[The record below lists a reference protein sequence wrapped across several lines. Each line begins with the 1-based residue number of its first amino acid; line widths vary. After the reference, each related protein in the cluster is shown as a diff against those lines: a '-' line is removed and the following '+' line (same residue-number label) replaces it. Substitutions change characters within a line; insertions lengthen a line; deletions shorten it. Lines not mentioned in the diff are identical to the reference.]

1 MDLEKNKQIVRTFF
15 EMLSAGRLKDAEA
28 LLADDA
34 TWLIPGRL
42 EISGLMSKSRF
53 AELLAQMWGSMP
65 GGYRITPKGITAEGN
80 RVAIETEGY
89 GKLPDGRVYNN
100 QYHLLFEM
108 RGDKISAVRE
118 YADTQHAKE
127 IWGW

>member
-42 EISGLMSKSRF
+42 EISGLMS
-53 AELLAQMWGSMP
+53 
-65 GGYRITPKGITAEGN
+65 
-80 RVAIETEGY
+80 
-89 GKLPDGRVYNN
+89 
-100 QYHLLFEM
+100 
-108 RGDKISAVRE
+108 
-118 YADTQHAKE
+118 
-127 IWGW
+127 